1 MECFVNHQIL
11 YLNPF
16 GIESNNL
23 MLKCRQYFTFFQYVW
38 VLFGLLVSH
47 AKGQYP
53 LDWDLARTTARTC
66 AHKQMNAGGNDGI
79 IYGRERDVMG
89 PFPFIATVKFTIDNA
104 SPRLYCSG
112 RLRFWG
118 SGFSQA
124 RGGCFRL
131 VCLD

>member
-79 IYGRERDVMG
+79 IYGRERDV
-89 PFPFIATVKFTIDNA
+89 
-104 SPRLYCSG
+104 RLYCSG